1 MKEKIYNDPDIGE
14 VRFRKTSRSRRINLR
29 VHPSRGI
36 SVSIPWFMRYDDGMR
51 FYLQKRDWVRSV
63 LARQKERQDSAEQ
76 AGFAIPPL
84 HDGVVVSTLLSRITF
99 VRDTPAAARQD
110 GRLRISISTET
121 IEDVQDTGRLFLS
134 PDRPVSEKTVRYPD
148 NAPAEGSEALS
159 EILRNALL
167 KILRDEAK
175 TLLPARFALLAS
187 RYGFRYGTVTIKHN
201 VSNWG
206 SCSTRGNINL
216 NLNLIRLPEP
226 VCDYVLLHEMAHL
239 RHHDHGGD
247 FHDLLERLCADNMSR
262 LSALGDPYVTDIIRL
277 AGKSRAARPWAHVLE
292 TQVKKFR
299 LV

>member
-14 VRFRKTSRSRRINLR
+14 VRFRKTPRSRRINLR

-76 AGFAIPPL
+76 VGFAVPPL

-99 VRDTPAAARQD
+99 VRDTSAAARQD

-201 VSNWG
+201 VSNLG
-206 SCSTRGNINL
+206 S
-216 NLNLIRLPEP
+216 
-226 VCDYVLLHEMAHL
+226 
-239 RHHDHGGD
+239 
-247 FHDLLERLCADNMSR
+247 
-262 LSALGDPYVTDIIRL
+262 
-277 AGKSRAARPWAHVLE
+277 
-292 TQVKKFR
+292 
-299 LV
+299 